1 MQEEMGLR
9 DMRKLVY
16 VGIILLSILGC
27 ENESAAPICGNLVEG
42 ENNWIQEQINDLEE
56 VDDKWS
62 FIIEAE
68 YKGELVYSVQGCNP
82 AALYALLYFR
92 CNGEVI
98 EGPYDLNE
106 FENQRVIWKHKDSPC
121 DFSSIAGL

>member
-1 MQEEMGLR
+1 
-9 DMRKLVY
+9 MRKLVY
-16 VGIILLSILGC
+16 IGIILLTILGC
-27 ENESAAPICGNLVEG
+27 ENESASPICGNLDEG

-62 FIIEAE
+62 FIIQAE
-68 YKGELVYSVQGCNP
+68 HKGDLVYSVQGCNP

-98 EGPYDLNE
+98 QGPYDLNE
-106 FENQRVIWKHKDSPC
+106 FKNQRVIWKPKGSLCNFDN
-121 DFSSIAGL
+121 IGGL